1 MVTSSAG
8 KLGKEIPILL
18 TAIIFA
24 LTCPVKKVII
34 VFLPEFVLAVLV
46 QQAQCLFSFVGKL
59 LPHDDS
65 FQVLDS

>member
-18 TAIIFA
+18 SAIIFA

-46 QQAQCLFSFVGKL
+46 QQAQCDIQSNIYNISFYYTDK
-59 LPHDDS
+59 DI
-65 FQVLDS
+65 